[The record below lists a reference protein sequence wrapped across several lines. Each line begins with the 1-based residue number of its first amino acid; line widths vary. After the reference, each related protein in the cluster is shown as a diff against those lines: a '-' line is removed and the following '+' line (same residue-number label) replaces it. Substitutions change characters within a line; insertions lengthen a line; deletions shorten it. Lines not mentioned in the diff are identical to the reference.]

1 MILYCSD
8 LSVKKHFMTNSFIC
22 KKIKEINN
30 MWDYRVFT
38 DFLGRRDKLALT
50 KSVLTGAPTI
60 FLSLESSTHGMKYW
74 RPYDY
79 SKFNISHKKLNPQKT
94 LYYSVFAEEILS
106 SYLIDIQPPPQK
118 KTKTL
123 FISSNLQKIRYVQ
136 SRLGEE
142 FDNLEFFGSFSQSIP
157 YDSGNFHQDSQR
169 LMSEY
174 DATIVLENSD
184 EDGFIQGN
192 FLRAIKSGSV
202 PILGASRAIQKKVL
216 NSNAYIE
223 FERYLTMSK
232 SERSEEI
239 SKVSSYLLSG
249 SPIFTSVIDDYL
261 NFLKNGNYDDINKM
275 IETSQHYRNMI
286 FSTR

>member
-8 LSVKKHFMTNSFIC
+8 LLVKKHFMTNSFIC

-30 MWDYRVFT
+30 IWDYRVFT

-50 KSVLTGAPTI
+50 KSILTGAPAI
-60 FLSLESSTHGMKYW
+60 FLSLESSTHGIKYW
-74 RPYDY
+74 RPYNY
-79 SKFNISHKKLNPQKT
+79 SKFNISHKKLNPKKT

-118 KTKTL
+118 KSKTL

-136 SRLGEE
+136 SRFGDE
-142 FDNLEFFGSFSQSIP
+142 FTNLDFFGSFSQSIP
-157 YDSGNFHQDSQR
+157 YNSGNFHQDSQR

-202 PILGASRAIQKKVL
+202 PILGASRAIKKNVL
-216 NSNAYIE
+216 NSSAYID
-223 FERYLTMSK
+223 FEKYLTMSK
-232 SERSEEI
+232 SERGEEI
-239 SKVSSYLLSG
+239 SKVSEYLSSG
-249 SPIFTSVIDDYL
+249 SPIFNPVVGDYL
-261 NFLKNGNYDDINKM
+261 DFLKNGNYEDINKM
-275 IETSQHYRNMI
+275 IESSQYYRNMI
-286 FSTR
+286 FCTS